1 MMVLD
6 HRLLIAISL
15 SGAMLLGGC
24 SREHIDDPR
33 VEAPLVRIAQVIPAP
48 GLDQSFVGVVSA
60 RVESNLGFRVP
71 GKVTERLV
79 DNGQVVHRGQPLMR
93 IDRTDYV
100 NTTNAR
106 TETVLAAKVRADQTA
121 ADEAR
126 YRGLVKTGAASAI
139 TYDQMKEEA
148 ESAQHQL
155 AVAEAQAQVAKDEM
169 DYTTLTADSD
179 GIIVETLAEPGQVV
193 TAGQTVMRLA
203 HAGPREAS
211 INLPETAER
220 PRIGSTVEASL
231 YSHPGMRFAAR
242 LRQLS
247 DAADPQ
253 SRTFEARYVLGG
265 EGANAPL
272 GETVTIHVA
281 GGKAGPDTKVP
292 LASVFD
298 PGTGPGVWILNH
310 QKSSVSFHKIH
321 LLQVGTETA
330 TVGDGLQVGD
340 EIVALAPNLL
350 HEGQTVR
357 VETTKAALR

>member
-1 MMVLD
+1 MILRN
-6 HRLLIAISL
+6 HRLLTAISL
-15 SGAMLLGGC
+15 SGAVLLGGC
-24 SREHIDDPR
+24 TQEHIQDPR
-33 VEAPLVRIAQVIPAP
+33 VEDPLVRIARVVPAP
-48 GLDQSFVGVVSA
+48 GSDQSFVGVVSA

-79 DNGQVVHRGQPLMR
+79 DSGQFVHRGQPLMR

-100 NTTNAR
+100 NTVNAR

-126 YRGLVKTGAASAI
+126 YRGLVKTGAASAT

-155 AVAEAQAQVAKDEM
+155 AVAQAQAQVAKDEV

-179 GIIVETLAEPGQVV
+179 GVIVETLAEPGQVV
-193 TAGQTVMRLA
+193 TAGQTVLRLA

-220 PRIGSTVEASL
+220 PRIGSMVEASL
-231 YSHPGMRFAAR
+231 YSRPGMRFAAH

-253 SRTFEARYVLGG
+253 SRTFEARYILSG
-265 EGANAPL
+265 EAADAPL
-272 GETVTIHVA
+272 GETVTIHLA
-281 GGKAGPDTKVP
+281 DGQAGPDTQVP
-292 LASVFD
+292 LAAVFD
-298 PGTGPGVWILNH
+298 PGSGPGVWILNH
-310 QKSSVSFHKIH
+310 QKSSVSFHKVH
-321 LLQVGTETA
+321 LLQIGSETA
-330 TVGDGLQVGD
+330 TVGDGLRVGD
-340 EIVALAPNLL
+340 EIVALAPHLL

-357 VETTKAALR
+357 VETAKAAIQ